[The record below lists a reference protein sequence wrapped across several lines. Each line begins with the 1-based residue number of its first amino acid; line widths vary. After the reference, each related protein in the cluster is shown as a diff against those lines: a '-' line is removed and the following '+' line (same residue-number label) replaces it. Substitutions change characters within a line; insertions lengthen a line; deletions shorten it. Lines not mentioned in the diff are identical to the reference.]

1 LLFCTAITT
10 DTKNVGSIFKQTL
23 VIQSTSIPKEDHM
36 NVYEDKYLREKVN
49 RIITR
54 QKEGKIIIAA
64 YKDGSGLPAREDL
77 GQELTRAAYPYDYA
91 VGKAGFLKYDSELG
105 AYLFTA
111 KSGEK
116 LPQVLANYRV
126 LSLGEAILDV
136 KDRSIHIQC
145 GETSVTFTGAQPWKG
160 LYEVLREVNEELAR
174 VNSGIVVWKIISK
187 ENGDSK
193 SGDRLFP
200 EAVPK
205 LRNGQAMAHVTG
217 YAYDTDHNLA
227 YIGLVGYKT
236 SLESLRVTL
245 MCGKPLQMT
254 QDGVS
259 DVSLIPTDKYEQA
272 WQAMPE
278 YTSHHVG
285 FVSRLGVPGK
295 WESEDLSA
303 YLLVFRGTL
312 DAEDEM
318 IRLFIERI
326 KEALEV
332 PILDDWGVTLWR
344 QARNQKLV
352 QDLVTGGDCILG
364 ARIDLQAD
372 WKELLSELLA
382 QEEISL
388 TI

>member
-1 LLFCTAITT
+1 
-10 DTKNVGSIFKQTL
+10 
-23 VIQSTSIPKEDHM
+23 M

-145 GETSVTFTGAQPWKG
+145 GETSGTFTGAQPWKG

-285 FVSRLGVPGK
+285 FISRLTLPGK
-295 WESEDLSA
+295 WEPEDLCA
-303 YLLVFRGTL
+303 YLLIFRGTPDPGKEL
-312 DAEDEM
+312 
-318 IRLFIERI
+318 IQLFVDRI

-332 PILDDWGVTLWR
+332 PILDEWSVVLWK
-344 QARNQKLV
+344 QARNRKLV
-352 QDLVTGGDCILG
+352 QDLATSGDCILG